1 MVIKSVVKKVLD
13 GLKCICKKANCM
25 DCPEHQL
32 WAVPDPDDWFSSD
45 TRITCRIAG
54 GRTIADSVSGGYFRE
69 CAVTPSW
76 CPKRHKPSTENQN
89 ERG

>member
-1 MVIKSVVKKVLD
+1 MIKSALKKALEWV
-13 GLKCICKKANCM
+13 KCICKKENCM

-45 TRITCRIAG
+45 ARITCRLAG

-69 CAVTPSW
+69 CAETPSW
-76 CPKRHKPSTENQN
+76 CPKRHKPSTGKEHS
-89 ERG
+89 